1 MIKLSFDE
9 NNIEDFFR
17 KSMIIRINITRI
29 KILKMK
35 IIFKFAIHAFSFI
48 CKFGRRNSRP
58 SPCKMDCRSKTGK

>member
-9 NNIEDFFR
+9 VIIQDFFE

-48 CKFGRRNSRP
+48 CNK
-58 SPCKMDCRSKTGK
+58 

>member
-9 NNIEDFFR
+9 AIIEDFFE
-17 KSMIIRINITRI
+17 KSSVIRINITRI

-48 CKFGRRNSRP
+48 CNSIEAEKINIQYN
-58 SPCKMDCRSKTGK
+58 CY